1 MSNLPTFTAPA
12 WPTDIGPWN
21 TGWQRV
27 EVICDWLDT
36 DLLFDAVFDLNSH
49 DITPNYRVE
58 AVFEFAS
65 DPDVVKF
72 CLAYDAPEKI
82 KWDDEKL
89 IGRFAPCDDPDAID
103 KWMASEAPE
112 VAFGM
117 ATIFEID
124 MRNKATYR
132 RFLAACDTRL
142 FTIPRDGAADRV
154 HGSLILLP

>member
-1 MSNLPTFTAPA
+1 MKISPTFPPPD
-12 WPTDIGPWN
+12 WPTDTGPWN

-36 DLLFDAVFDLNSH
+36 DLLLDAVCDLNPLNA
-49 DITPNYRVE
+49 TPSYRVE
-58 AVFEFAS
+58 AIFEFAS

-72 CLAYDAPEKI
+72 CLAYDDPEKI

-89 IGRFAPCDDPDAID
+89 VGRLAPCDDPYATDQ
-103 KWMASEAPE
+103 WMASEAPE

-132 RFLAACDTRL
+132 RFLAACDMRL
-142 FTIPRDGAADRV
+142 P
-154 HGSLILLP
+154 